1 MSFPKIDLS
10 QRPQKRALDP
20 VTISLGV
27 SIMLATLLFMTYGW
41 RLDSN
46 VQRMQAEIQTQD
58 QAIQNLRSRIPGMQ
72 EKARRDARIMGAEL
86 AAIKQLKNDPV
97 RYANLLAEVADVI
110 PASCYITSLQIDPG
124 TRSVALSGV
133 STSVGGAQPLKAIAQ
148 TMKNFSG
155 SRYFLEPTLS
165 GATTTTARG
174 GPAWTFSINARYDE
188 QAAFKSPDEI
198 KPRH

>member
-1 MSFPKIDLS
+1 MSFPKFDLS

-46 VQRMQAEIQTQD
+46 VQRMQAEIQAQD
-58 QAIQNLRSRIPGMQ
+58 QAIQEMRARLPQIAFSLHSR
-72 EKARRDARIMGAEL
+72 ESL
-86 AAIKQLKNDPV
+86 ASAINAIKQIKNDPH
-97 RYANLLAEVADVI
+97 RYANLLSEVAEVI
-110 PASCYITSLQIDPG
+110 PASCYITSLQIDPS

-198 KPRH
+198 QPRH